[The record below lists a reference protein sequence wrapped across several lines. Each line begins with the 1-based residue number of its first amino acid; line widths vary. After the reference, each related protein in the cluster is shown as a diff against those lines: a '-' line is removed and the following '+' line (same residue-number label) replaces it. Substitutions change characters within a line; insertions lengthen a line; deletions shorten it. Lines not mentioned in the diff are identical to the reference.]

1 MKRTTL
7 AIFLISIIALSIST
21 WIIYNQYIKL
31 NQINSPNFKI
41 TAFSMDKAWEYPVG
55 LILDCWFNITLHNMG
70 VNDVDELKLLVQMF
84 VNDSKI
90 EVINSIHGV
99 SDNGSITK
107 PLLANEV
114 REIRGELLSS
124 VKFIGNIG
132 GHPNG
137 ASYVAKVM
145 IGDNVLDERWA
156 TFPV

>member
-1 MKRTTL
+1 MKRTTI
-7 AIFLISIIALSIST
+7 AIVLISIIALSIFT
-21 WIIYNQYIKL
+21 WIIYNQYIKP
-31 NQINSPNFKI
+31 NQINSTNVKI
-41 TAFSMDKAWEYPVG
+41 TAFSMDKAWENPVG
-55 LILDCWFNITLHNMG
+55 LILECRFNITLHNMG

-90 EVINSIHGV
+90 ELINSIHGF
-99 SDNGSITK
+99 SENGSITK

-132 GHPNG
+132 GHPIG
-137 ASYVAKVM
+137 AAYVAKVM